1 MIRLSVILA
10 WLVILML
17 PVSVWAKHTG
27 TASSNPSPAM
37 TNCPVTITISTDDLG
52 AEVYF
57 FSWVYYGDNISSPTD
72 WNGCLTD
79 KYRMTGNAGKYSITI
94 DDLGGFYGLTDNDL
108 ATISQLGVI
117 ARNRTDQTEDLF
129 IEVSYVP
136 QSTYSGGSGT
146 SSDPYK
152 LSSADDMLLLACSPA
167 GWGKMLYYQLTADI
181 SLSDF
186 PGIGSTSEPFA
197 AHFDGQGHVINQLT
211 MSNDTFG
218 TPTGLFNC
226 TDGAEIVRVG
236 VTDASVAGR
245 TYTGIIVGQARDTH
259 IAQCFTTG
267 TVESDGV
274 CMGGIAGTLDGAS
287 TIEDCY
293 STAEIH
299 GSQST
304 ARGGIT
310 GRNGAAIRR
319 TWSMSTVQGLDFCG
333 SVAGAN
339 YGAIDASA
347 ALSSVI
353 ASEGDFAGR
362 FAGNISDTRCQNTY
376 SWANSMASGAFGYH
390 ADDHNFD
397 MTRQDFYQST
407 LLWDF
412 DNIWQW
418 VDADG
423 KQFALLRGLRAQ
435 TIPQNENFF
444 NEQITGISNISGDN
458 RINISVTDSSITT
471 DKDCSLSIY
480 TLTGV
485 SIMHRMIRH
494 GSPVSIAGLHP
505 GVYIVQLSDGAS
517 DVTTLK
523 IVKK

>member
-1 MIRLSVILA
+1 MIRFSVILA
-10 WLVILML
+10 WVITLML
-17 PVSVWAKHTG
+17 PVSAWAKHSG
-27 TASSNPSPAM
+27 TASSNPSPAL

-52 AEVYF
+52 TEVYF
-57 FSWVYYGDNISSPTD
+57 FSWVYYGDNIFTPTD
-72 WNGCLTD
+72 WNGCLTE

-94 DDLGGFYGLTDNDL
+94 DDLGGFYGLKDEDL
-108 ATISQLGVI
+108 ATIFQLGVI

-129 IEVSYVP
+129 IEVSYVS

-146 SSDPYK
+146 TSDPYK
-152 LSSADDMLLLACSPA
+152 LSSVDDMLLLACSPA
-167 GWGKMLYYQLTADI
+167 DWGKMLYYQLTADI

-186 PGIGSTSEPFA
+186 PGIGSAGKPFA

-211 MSNDTFG
+211 MRNDTFG

-226 TDGAEIVRVG
+226 TEGADIVRVG
-236 VTDASVAGR
+236 VTDASVVGH

-267 TVESDGV
+267 MVQADGV
-274 CMGGIAGTLDGAS
+274 CMGGIVGTLDGAS

-293 STAEIH
+293 STAAIH

-310 GRNGAAIRR
+310 GRNGATIRR
-319 TWSMSTVQGLDFCG
+319 TWSMSKVQGLDFCG

-339 YGAIDASA
+339 YGTIDASA
-347 ALSSVI
+347 ALSAMIV
-353 ASEGDFAGR
+353 SEGDFAGR
-362 FAGNISDTRCQNTY
+362 FAGNISNTGCQNTY
-376 SWANSMASGAFGYH
+376 SWANSSASGAFGYH

-397 MTRQDFYQST
+397 MTRQEVYQST

-418 VDADG
+418 VNADG

-435 TIPQNENFF
+435 TMPQNENFF
-444 NEQITGISNISGDN
+444 NDQNSGISNISGDN

-471 DKDCSLSIY
+471 DKDCLLSIY
-480 TLTGV
+480 SLSGI
-485 SIMHRMIRH
+485 SIMHRLIQSD
-494 GSPVSIAGLHP
+494 SPVSIADLHS
-505 GVYIVQLSDGAS
+505 GVYIAQFSDSVS